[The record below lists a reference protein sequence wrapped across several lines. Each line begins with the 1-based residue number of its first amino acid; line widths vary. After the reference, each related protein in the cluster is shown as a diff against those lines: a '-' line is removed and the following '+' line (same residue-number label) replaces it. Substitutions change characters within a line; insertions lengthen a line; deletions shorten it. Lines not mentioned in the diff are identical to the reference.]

1 MNQLISGKSSLQ
13 HRHLIRSLPACASG
27 RCTCLVSWRFC
38 VEMRLPTDFKNV
50 GEGTNVVLR
59 NDMSRNLRGSGRQ
72 RIASA
77 GYISTRKATILTPS
91 LVLSISVLGDKVAV
105 GRSKLRIGLLSM
117 SRLPRRAGRIK
128 PHDHAVLQDNI
139 RFAMDLGAE
148 VVKLKGRRVADAVI
162 DFARKEVITHVTFGQ
177 SARSRW
183 DVSVVAS

>member
-1 MNQLISGKSSLQ
+1 
-13 HRHLIRSLPACASG
+13 
-27 RCTCLVSWRFC
+27 
-38 VEMRLPTDFKNV
+38 MRLPTDFKNV

-77 GYISTRKATILTPS
+77 GYISTRKAPILTPS

-183 DVSVVAS
+183 DVSVVASGFNASIDTSISTIYCLTLVSKRRSRTNLET